1 MNTKKPMIYL
11 TDYRSYNSNKPNKC
25 EGWIDLTKFRD
36 YKDFKRKVNRKM
48 LKCTGYSD
56 IELMVTDTENIPDAL
71 YSENMDFEILF
82 AWLALDDDEKVL
94 FTYLKDNYYYDSE
107 ASEILDAMD
116 DYGIIEY
123 QDDWE
128 YDYLEEVLPEVAKM
142 VNKWGFLSIDEDVL
156 MLEMDLTK
164 FKYQNEKY
172 IIEKR

>member
-1 MNTKKPMIYL
+1 MIYL

-82 AWLALDDDEKVL
+82 AWLALDDDQKVL

-116 DYGIIEY
+116 DYGM
-123 QDDWE
+123 Q
-128 YDYLEEVLPEVAKM
+128 P
-142 VNKWGFLSIDEDVL
+142 
-156 MLEMDLTK
+156 
-164 FKYQNEKY
+164 
-172 IIEKR
+172 